1 MLRFDCLSLFPEML
15 EGFVAHSVIGRAVK
29 NGLVR
34 ISLHN
39 LRRWAGEGHGLADD
53 SPFGGGSGMVLR
65 PEPIFGAVEELRS
78 ANGRVIFLCPD
89 GEPLDTGLAKALAA
103 EEHLLLLSGHYEGV
117 DERVRQCLVHREISI
132 GDYVLTN
139 GTLASAVLMDAVI
152 RQIPGV
158 LGGEN
163 SLDQDSFSDGLLS
176 FPQYTR
182 PSEFRGMGVPAVL
195 LSGNHGE
202 IARWRRDQRLLRT
215 RKRRPDLFEAFAD
228 GQSSLT
234 KGDPSAGNWGTNGI
248 SK

>member
-15 EGFVAHSVIGRAVK
+15 EGFITHSIVGRALR
-29 NGLVR
+29 NGLAQ
-34 ISLHN
+34 IHLHN
-39 LRRWAGEGHGLADD
+39 LRHWAGDGHGLADD

-65 PEPIFGAVEELRS
+65 PEPLFRAVEELRS
-78 ANGRVIFLCPD
+78 PETVVVYLCPD
-89 GEPLDTGLAKALAA
+89 GRPLSTDVAKELATEK
-103 EEHLLLLSGHYEGV
+103 HLLLLSGHYEGV
-117 DERVRQCLVHREISI
+117 DERVRESLVDEEISI

-139 GTLASAVLMDAVI
+139 GTIASAVLMDVVL
-152 RQIPGV
+152 RQVPGV

-182 PSEFRGMGVPAVL
+182 PAEFRGMAVPEVL

-215 RKRRPDLFEAFAD
+215 GRRRPDL
-228 GQSSLT
+228 L
-234 KGDPSAGNWGTNGI
+234 KMKPSVE
-248 SK
+248 